1 MQPMKKT
8 LALAFLISSSVPA
21 FAQSVPPVNQW
32 TNVYTSI
39 RATFQNAYDIQDGAQ
54 RIFLNV
60 NTYGNGLSFSGQPF
74 SGSMNAYGNGWSL
87 YAGGVSADIS
97 SWGGNTSINAQIPGR
112 NGVSNHPNDVGS
124 IRPNLRRPEGLDA
137 PTRFLRLTM
146 YAQGP
151 ANDPNFPPSYSI
163 YDSDCSLQ
171 ISPAGANGYTING
184 RVNTAKFGPEGTAIV
199 GLTISALMQNRK
211 SKTNGF
217 PKPGAVEMFMRS
229 DGALVIPA
237 R

>member
-1 MQPMKKT
+1 MKKT

-97 SWGGNTSINAQIPGR
+97 SWGGNTSMNAQIPGR
-112 NGVSNHPNDVGS
+112 NG
-124 IRPNLRRPEGLDA
+124 A